1 MAEATPP
8 QLRRIVAD
16 NPSPLTGTGTNTWLV
31 GAGEVA
37 VIDPGPALPAHQAAI
52 MAALGRDERI
62 THIIVTHTHLDHT
75 GLARPLAA
83 ATGAVVMGFGPFDAG
98 RSPAMQALAA
108 KGMPDGGEG
117 IDRAFRPDVA
127 LADGDRVDGGSWSL
141 QAIHTPGH
149 AATHLCLALGDH
161 LFTGDHVMG
170 WSSSLISPPDGDM
183 TAYMASLARLDGQAW
198 SVAHPGHGPDIPAP
212 AARIAALRAHRQL
225 RAQAL
230 LAALDA
236 GPQHISALTA
246 AVYRDTPTPLH
257 RAASRNVLAHVI
269 DLIHAN
275 HASCDDICAPDPL
288 VRRT

>member
-1 MAEATPP
+1 MAETIPP
-8 QLRRIVAD
+8 HLRRIVAD

-31 GAGEVA
+31 GEGEVA

-52 MAALGRDERI
+52 MAALQPHERI

-75 GLARPLAA
+75 ALARPLAS

-98 RSPAMQALAA
+98 RGPAMQALAA

-117 IDRAFRPDVA
+117 IDRDFRPDIA
-127 LADGDRVDGGSWSL
+127 LSDGDRVDGRSWSL

-149 AATHLCLALGDH
+149 AATHLCLALGDR

-183 TAYMASLARLDGQAW
+183 AAYMASLAKLGTQDW
-198 SVAHPGHGPDIPAP
+198 TVAHPGHGPDIPDP
-212 AARIAALRAHRQL
+212 ATRIATLTAHRRQ
-225 RAQAL
+225 REAAL
-230 LAALDA
+230 LDALDD
-236 GPQHISALTA
+236 GPMTISRLTA
-246 AVYRDTPTPLH
+246 AVYHDTPRGLH

-269 DLIHAN
+269 DLLQAN
-275 HASCDDICAPDPL
+275 RVTCGDICASDPD
-288 VRRT
+288 VARS